1 MADRK
6 HAFTSPPTTSTVD
19 GASFDAG
26 ALSGSSHTAVQFL
39 EVDLVDVEVRGA
51 SFADCTFRN
60 ARFNASVLID
70 VAFTNCTFVGCNFF
84 DARLEACKLVGSMF
98 DGCTYEL
105 LVVDGG
111 DWSLVGM
118 PGADLR
124 RATFR
129 GVRLREAD
137 LTGTRFDG
145 ATVRDTD
152 LSGAWMHS
160 ATFRGADLRGSDL
173 SALDPL
179 NSDVHDA
186 RIDPEQAMTIAA
198 TLGMR
203 IG

>member
-6 HAFTSPPTTSTVD
+6 HGIPPPLTTSTVD
-19 GASFDAG
+19 AASWDAE
-26 ALSGSSHTAVQFL
+26 ALSGSSHTAVLFV
-39 EVDLVDVEVRGA
+39 EVDLVDTEVRGA

-60 ARFNASVLID
+60 ARFNASVLVD
-70 VAFTNCTFVGCNFF
+70 VAFTNCTFVGCNLF
-84 DARLEACKLVGSMF
+84 DARLEACKLVGSTF
-98 DGCTYEL
+98 DGCTCDL
-105 LVVDGG
+105 LVVEGG

-152 LSGAWMHS
+152 LSGAWLHAAS
-160 ATFRGADLRGSDL
+160 FRGADLRGSDL

-179 NSDVHDA
+179 DSDVQDA